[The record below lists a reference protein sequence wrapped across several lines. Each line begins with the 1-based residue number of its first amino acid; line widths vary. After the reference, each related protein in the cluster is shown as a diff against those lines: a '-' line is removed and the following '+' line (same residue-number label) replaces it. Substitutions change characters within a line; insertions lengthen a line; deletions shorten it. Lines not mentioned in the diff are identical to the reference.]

1 MQARALLSV
10 SLLAAVS
17 LAAAELPHRNFID
30 DYIFAKIRKD
40 GVPHAG
46 ISSDTEFLRRIT
58 LDLTG
63 RLPEPDQVLKFVN
76 DTDPAKREKWID
88 SLFPALPTMGIG
100 RRLTEKPFLDRWAYF
115 FSDLF
120 RNDEQIRE
128 GTDLFHSYF
137 YKSLELN
144 IPYDRFVYDMITA
157 TGLSTWTTGPA
168 NFIARERVM
177 DGDGYSV
184 MNHEDTC
191 DELAIWTTKL
201 FLGVNIECV
210 SCHDGKGHLE
220 KVNLW
225 LSRKK
230 RDDLWRQAAFF
241 GKTYVAPSYGRFP
254 EFTVQDT
261 EKGYDPGTKSTVR
274 MPRHSTDL
282 TPTFMLTG
290 EKLRAG
296 KREREAYADI
306 LIASPQFARAA
317 VNLFWAQLMGRGIV
331 DPPLG
336 FDLAR
341 QDPANPPPAPWTI
354 QPSHPEL
361 LNALADDFR
370 AHHYDLRR
378 LLKTIV
384 SSTAYQLSSGIEGA
398 RTPEVDNHFAVHIVR
413 RLSAEELWDAISQ
426 ASGVFDE
433 YKSLY
438 GLRTYKRVMQASFN
452 HDYEGKYRSTFNLL
466 QCFGQTDRE
475 DMPSDRSSLV
485 QAASLLNSDPVLRRI
500 EARKGSRLEA
510 LLTATPPKSDTEI
523 VKELFLATISR
534 IPTRQ
539 EEEVALNLLK
549 GDRQHGA
556 EDLLWALINRID
568 FIFST

>member
-1 MQARALLSV
+1 
-10 SLLAAVS
+10 
-17 LAAAELPHRNFID
+17 
-30 DYIFAKIRKD
+30 
-40 GVPHAG
+40 
-46 ISSDTEFLRRIT
+46 
-58 LDLTG
+58 
-63 RLPEPDQVLKFVN
+63 
-76 DTDPAKREKWID
+76 
-88 SLFPALPTMGIG
+88 
-100 RRLTEKPFLDRWAYF
+100 
-115 FSDLF
+115 
-120 RNDEQIRE
+120 
-128 GTDLFHSYF
+128 
-137 YKSLELN
+137 
-144 IPYDRFVYDMITA
+144 MITA

-230 RDDLWRQAAFF
+230 RDDLWRQAAFL

-261 EKGYDPGTKSTVR
+261 EKGYDPGTRSTVR
-274 MPRHSTDL
+274 MPRHATDL

-290 EKLRAG
+290 EKLPAG

-306 LIASPQFARAA
+306 LIASPQFSRAA

-331 DPPLG
+331 DPPFG

-354 QPSHPEL
+354 QPSHPQL

-370 AHHYDLRR
+370 SHHYDLRH

-384 SSTAYQLSSGIEGA
+384 SSEAY
-398 RTPEVDNHFAVHIVR
+398 
-413 RLSAEELWDAISQ
+413 
-426 ASGVFDE
+426 
-433 YKSLY
+433 
-438 GLRTYKRVMQASFN
+438 
-452 HDYEGKYRSTFNLL
+452 
-466 QCFGQTDRE
+466 
-475 DMPSDRSSLV
+475 
-485 QAASLLNSDPVLRRI
+485 
-500 EARKGSRLEA
+500 
-510 LLTATPPKSDTEI
+510 
-523 VKELFLATISR
+523 
-534 IPTRQ
+534 
-539 EEEVALNLLK
+539 
-549 GDRQHGA
+549 
-556 EDLLWALINRID
+556 
-568 FIFST
+568 

>member
-1 MQARALLSV
+1 MQVWLPVLLTVTTLSG
-10 SLLAAVS
+10 AG
-17 LAAAELPHRNFID
+17 LPRQNFID
-30 DYIFAKIRKD
+30 DYVFSKIEKD
-40 GVPHAG
+40 QVPHAAL
-46 ISSDTEFLRRIT
+46 SSDSEFLRRVT

-63 RLPEPDQVLKFVN
+63 RLPEPDVVKKFLADRN
-76 DTDPAKREKWID
+76 PKKRQEYID
-88 SLFPALPTMGIG
+88 SLFPALPTMGVG
-100 RRLTEKPFLDRWAYF
+100 RRLVEKPFLDRWAYF

-120 RNDEQIRE
+120 RSDEQLRE
-128 GTDLFHSYF
+128 GTDIFSNYL

-144 IPYDRFVYDMITA
+144 IPYDVMVRDLLTA

-191 DELAIWTTKL
+191 DELAIWTSKL
-201 FLGVNIECV
+201 FLGVNVECV
-210 SCHDGKGHLE
+210 SCHDGRGHLE

-225 LSRKK
+225 LSQKK
-230 RDDLWRQAAFF
+230 RADLWRQAAFF

-254 EFTVQDT
+254 EFTVENT
-261 EKGYDPGTKSTVR
+261 EKGYDLTTKSTVR
-274 MPRHSTDL
+274 MPRHETDI

-290 EKLRAG
+290 EKLPPG
-296 KREREAYADI
+296 KPEREAYADL
-306 LIASPQFARAA
+306 LIANPQFARAA

-331 DPPLG
+331 DPPFG

-341 QDPANPPPAPWTI
+341 QDPAHPPPAPWTI

-370 AHHYDLRR
+370 KHNYDLRY

-384 SSTAYQLSSGIEGA
+384 SSTTYQLATEMDGPHTA
-398 RTPEVDNHFAVHIVR
+398 AVDDHFAAHIVR

-426 ASGVFDE
+426 SANVYDDM
-433 YKSLY
+433 KSLY
-438 GLRTYKRVMQASFN
+438 GAKTYKRVMQASFY
-452 HDYEGKYRSTFNLL
+452 HDYEGKLKSMFNLL

-475 DMPSDRSSLV
+475 EMPSDRSSLV
-485 QAASLLNSDPVLRRI
+485 QSASLLNSEVVLKRI
-500 EARKGSRLEA
+500 TVQKGGRLDA
-510 LLTATPPKSDTEI
+510 LLHANPPLSDSA
-523 VKELFLATISR
+523 VVRELFLATISR
-534 IPTRQ
+534 YPNPQ
-539 EEEVALNLLK
+539 EEKVGVKLLA
-549 GDRQHGA
+549 GNREQGA

-568 FIFST
+568 FVFNT

>member
-1 MQARALLSV
+1 MRRICCGSI
-10 SLLAAVS
+10 LLATS
-17 LAAAELPHRNFID
+17 LCAASLPHRNFID
-30 DYIFAKIRKD
+30 DYVFSKIEKD
-40 GVPHAG
+40 RVPHAG
-46 ISSDTEFLRRIT
+46 LSSDSEFLRRVT

-63 RLPEPDQVLKFVN
+63 RLPEPDAVRKFLA
-76 DTDPAKREKWID
+76 DQDPNKRAKYID
-88 SLFPALPTMGIG
+88 SLFPDLPTMGVG

-120 RNDEQIRE
+120 RSDEQLRE
-128 GTDLFHSYF
+128 GTDIFSNYL

-144 IPYDRFVYDMITA
+144 VPYDRLVRDLITA
-157 TGLSTWTTGPA
+157 TGLSTWTSGPA

-191 DELAIWTTKL
+191 DEIAIWTSKL
-201 FLGVNIECV
+201 FLGVNVECV

-225 LSRKK
+225 LSQKK
-230 RDDLWRQAAFF
+230 RADLWRQAAFF

-254 EFTVQDT
+254 EFTVEDT
-261 EKGYDPGTKSTVR
+261 EKGYDPTTHSTVR
-274 MPRHSTDL
+274 MPRHATDL

-290 EKLRAG
+290 ETLAPG
-296 KREREAYADI
+296 KREREAYADM
-306 LIASPQFARAA
+306 LIANPQFARAA

-331 DPPLG
+331 DPFG

-354 QPSHPEL
+354 QPTHPEL

-370 AHHYDLRR
+370 RHNYDLRY

-384 SSTAYQLSSGIEGA
+384 NSTTYQLATEMDGTRPAS
-398 RTPEVDNHFAVHIVR
+398 VDEHFAAHIVR
-413 RLSAEELWDAISQ
+413 RLSAEELWDAVSQ
-426 ASGVFDE
+426 ASNVFDDM
-433 YKSLY
+433 KSLY
-438 GLRTYKRVMQASFN
+438 GLKSYKRLMQASFY
-452 HDYEGKYRSTFNLL
+452 HDYEGKLKDMFNLL

-475 DMPSDRSSLV
+475 EMASDRSSLV
-485 QAASLLNSDPVLRRI
+485 QSASLLNSDLVLKRVKVQ
-500 EARKGSRLEA
+500 KGSRLEA
-510 LLTATPPKSDTEI
+510 LLNANPRLSDSEI
-523 VKELFLATISR
+523 VRELFLATISR
-534 IPTRQ
+534 FPTAR
-539 EEEVALNLLK
+539 EEAVGLKLLASN
-549 GDRQHGA
+549 REQGA

-568 FIFST
+568 FVFNT